1 MAPRVGI
8 SNRKRGVRHDLERAA
23 KVTGSAEI
31 ASRVVSLLFAASVS
45 CLVSP
50 QLIACASASP
60 ASPTTPPPSPAT
72 DAPPPPR
79 AEKAPEVQ
87 TPAPPVPVDPCH
99 IEDELTLAHA
109 AFAAKEPALPWLD
122 AARPRLLSHEE
133 AERSLSGIAQE
144 IVHALAY
151 RHYDKLRNFADEDGI
166 CLRAARGAACEMLTL
181 DELTACGHFG
191 KRRAWA
197 VDEGKGEAPPEY
209 TCGEAFRK
217 IFYARDFLRA
227 PEVRFNCF
235 PEAGRSKKAAPI
247 ILSGPA
253 RGYVEFHD
261 PGPAD
266 GTWRSLWLVFD
277 GEPAAPVLVEMISD
291 Y

>member
-1 MAPRVGI
+1 MARQVGI
-8 SNRKRGVRHDLERAA
+8 LDASRGGRSGRNRPAGEIPSTR
-23 KVTGSAEI
+23 I
-31 ASRVVSLLFAASVS
+31 ASWLASALLV
-45 CLVSP
+45 
-50 QLIACASASP
+50 ACASSASP
-60 ASPTTPPPSPAT
+60 GPHATPASSPVAAAPSPPKVEKTPEARPA
-72 DAPPPPR
+72 APP
-79 AEKAPEVQ
+79 
-87 TPAPPVPVDPCH
+87 TPTDPCH
-99 IEDELTLAHA
+99 IDDELNLAHA
-109 AFAAKEPALPWLD
+109 AFAEKEPAATWRA
-122 AARPRLLSHEE
+122 AARSHLLSREN
-133 AERSLSGIAQE
+133 AERALSGIAQE
-144 IVHALAY
+144 IVSALASRRY
-151 RHYDKLRNFADEDGI
+151 EKLRNFSDEDGI
-166 CLRAARGAACEMLTL
+166 CLRAARGAACETLTP

-197 VDEGKGEAPPEY
+197 VDEGKDSPPEY

-235 PEAGRSKKAAPI
+235 PEAGRSKNTAPI

-253 RGYVEFHD
+253 SGYVEFHD

-277 GEPAAPVLVEMISD
+277 GEPTAPVLVEMISD